1 MPPSSHEI
9 SQNLLP
15 CEEKAIKTIAVTA
28 SGGAKSNAILWAK
41 MICKLQVHELF
52 FPSSGFVVKMV
63 PEGLRCSWGLSPVFL
78 EPSQAPGITMASC
91 LVSSSMLAPAASPRS
106 VFSLRLLRLQ
116 PQLGYF
122 WWGCCYLTQL
132 VGFYFFNQGINPGP
146 QQGMY
151 SILATGLPRKSL
163 STLSLYSTL
172 LASWENCLKF
182 LTPKKI
188 PAYPTP
194 NLHYYII
201 LTPGKEGVFLAH
213 T

>member
-28 SGGAKSNAILWAK
+28 SGGAKSNAILWAT
-41 MICKLQVHELF
+41 MICKLQAHELF
-52 FPSSGFVVKMV
+52 FPSSVFVVKMV
-63 PEGLRCSWGLSPVFL
+63 LEGLLCSWGLSPSFL
-78 EPSQAPGITMASC
+78 EPSQAPGITRASC
-91 LVSSSMLAPAASPRS
+91 LVSSSMLAPAPSLRS
-106 VFSLRLLRLQ
+106 VSSLRLLRLQ

-122 WWGCCYLTQL
+122 WWGCYLTQL

-146 QQGMY
+146 QQCMCN
-151 SILATGLPRKSL
+151 ILATGLPEKSL

-194 NLHYYII
+194 NLCYYII